1 MTGRLGSRDRRR
13 AVRRRLLVRGA
24 GRVALDRTDVQLAGG
39 DGLQP
44 GGLLGLPA
52 AQLATGEWLA
62 GLLGRA
68 LGSAS
73 RLTPAAPLPDGTLR
87 PLTHGCLLL
96 SHVTTCGS

>member
-13 AVRRRLLVRGA
+13 AVRRRLFGRGT

-39 DGLQP
+39 DGFQP

-52 AQLATGEWLA
+52 AELATGEGLA

-73 RLTPAAPLPDGTLR
+73 RLTPAPPLPDGTLR
-87 PLTHGCLLL
+87 PLAPGCLPP
-96 SHVTTCGS
+96 STVPTCGS